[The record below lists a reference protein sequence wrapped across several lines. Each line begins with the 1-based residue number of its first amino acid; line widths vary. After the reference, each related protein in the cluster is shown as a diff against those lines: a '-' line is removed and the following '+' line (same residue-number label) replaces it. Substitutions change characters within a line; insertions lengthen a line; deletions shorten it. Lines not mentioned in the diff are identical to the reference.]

1 MSDSR
6 DYAEALEEFRPFI
19 EPLQGAFT
27 VAARALPLDV
37 QRTPKRTRGRG
48 DPWFKAEL
56 ATSMVEFGCGTDMF
70 SARLEVVQVTPGHD
84 KNGRQIPLVPAPL
97 PWSVAKQMYRLSP
110 HTAKMRDAR
119 SWLDWKLADD
129 PASVVLTNEAQLEF
143 AIAEVLPRWM
153 SDVTLLVNR
162 VKRQVD
168 RRRAPT
174 ATDEH

>member
-1 MSDSR
+1 MG
-6 DYAEALEEFRPFI
+6 L
-19 EPLQGAFT
+19 T
-27 VAARALPLDV
+27 
-37 QRTPKRTRGRG
+37 
-48 DPWFKAEL
+48 
-56 ATSMVEFGCGTDMF
+56 
-70 SARLEVVQVTPGHD
+70 
-84 KNGRQIPLVPAPL
+84 
-97 PWSVAKQMYRLSP
+97 
-110 HTAKMRDAR
+110 R